1 MFQKAEEV
9 EQSETGRSFPMA
21 MWGAAISTTMI
32 IRQHSECERGKEF
45 LQKIQKDAKWLTK
58 KELAYIKT
66 AFAQY
71 PSSVHCN
78 TEEAKFVNV
87 VKRLMKAMGTLMK
100 EFPEESEAALFYVA
114 ASTGIVSHS
123 GGRPEDEEIPNDKE
137 NVIEILKDLEKKLPT
152 HSGLYHYTL
161 HVFDTPELF
170 TEGNKIFFNQMIQ
183 PIDQKDHSALMGF
196 RAAELYPRVANSSCH
211 ALHMP
216 SHIYMRSGDWNK
228 SLESNLHSI
237 EVKMIQGVPVHFTV
251 QCTQCLLIFLL
262 I

>member
-1 MFQKAEEV
+1 
-9 EQSETGRSFPMA
+9 MA

-32 IRQHSECERGKEF
+32 IRQYSECERGKEF
-45 LQKIQKDAKWLTK
+45 LQKIQKDANWLTK

-71 PSSVHCN
+71 PSSVQCN
-78 TEEAKFVNV
+78 TDDAKFVNV

-100 EFPEESEAALFYVA
+100 EFPEESEAALFYAA

-123 GGRPEDEEIPNDKE
+123 GRPEDKEMPNDKE

-152 HSGLYHYTL
+152 HSGLYHYIL

-170 TEGNKIFFNQMIQ
+170 TEGNKIFFDQMIQ
-183 PIDQKDHSALMGF
+183 PIEQKDHSALMGF

-216 SHIYMRSGDWNK
+216 SHIYMRSGDWSK
-228 SLESNLHSI
+228 SLESNLLSI
-237 EVKMIQGVPVHFTV
+237 EVSMVSDQVHHKSDESMH
-251 QCTQCLLIFLL
+251 QD
-262 I
+262 